1 MLNIFKMFVFFDSM
15 DLVYHKHQIFI
26 FSAPGGTG
34 WTPRPSQS
42 TPSQQTPNSQNTSG
56 SQVSNTPSSG
66 NVRAQLE
73 DDFDDA
79 EMLEAYS
86 NIEEAQTS

>member
-1 MLNIFKMFVFFDSM
+1 MMFLIQWIMYIMNITY
-15 DLVYHKHQIFI
+15 LT

-42 TPSQQTPNSQNTSG
+42 TPSQQTPNSQNTTG

-86 NIEEAQTS
+86 NIEESQTS